1 MMLREIICF
10 LLISSHNNC
19 KKNYKSCKFP
29 KYVGGGGRMNKEDIY
44 KLLFNV
50 FFMPVE
56 GQ

>member
-10 LLISSHNNC
+10 LLFLLTIIVKKITKVVSSQNMW
-19 KKNYKSCKFP
+19 
-29 KYVGGGGRMNKEDIY
+29 GGGRMNKEDIY